1 MKLALLISTK
11 GHSPAWFSAPV
22 LALLLQAGCA
32 TIDRYEPENLKR
44 AVIAAL
50 PADSSVYLYVN
61 LRRGEEFARSA
72 AALSTGDFLTMSRL
86 FDDGESVYLAAAS
99 PALETVDWTLIAVGK
114 FPAGVYSAALDLD
127 GGWKRGYGSGRIWVS
142 ADRSVEIAVPSSQVV
157 VAARR
162 DVQSVINLLRA
173 QIAGSAAP
181 PGRFHDILVQ
191 NSGRDLV
198 AYTVEP
204 ESFLP
209 FELPGEVAFE
219 CTATVFGD
227 FVDDSLEAE
236 LLLRFSSAA
245 QARVSGLLIK
255 TLIIAQTRKT
265 VSGVFNNAVVQVEG
279 ELVTVSSLL
288 IEPRDIEAYLTRSTS
303 REVTAR

>member
-1 MKLALLISTK
+1 MKPALLISTK
-11 GHSPAWFSAPV
+11 GHRPAWIPALA

-32 TIDRYEPENLKR
+32 TIGRYETEDLKR
-44 AVIAAL
+44 TVIGAL
-50 PADSSVYLYVN
+50 PADGSLYLYVN
-61 LRRGEEFARSA
+61 LRRGEEFARGVA
-72 AALSTGDFLTMSRL
+72 AFSNVDLLTMSRL
-86 FDDGESVYLAAAS
+86 FEDGESVYFAAAL
-99 PALETVDWTLIAVGK
+99 PASETGDWTMIAVGK
-114 FPAGVYSAALDLD
+114 FPAGAYSAALDLD
-127 GGWKRGYGSGRIWVS
+127 GGWKRVRGSGRTWVS
-142 ADRSVEIAVPSSQVV
+142 ADGSIEIAVPSSQVV

-162 DVQSVINLLRA
+162 DVQSAVNLLKA
-173 QIAGSAAP
+173 QTTGSAASS
-181 PGRFHDILVQ
+181 GRFHDLLVE

-209 FELPGEVAFE
+209 FELPGDVALE
-219 CTATVFGD
+219 CTATVSGD
-227 FVDDSLEAE
+227 FVGDGLEAQ
-236 LLLRFSSAA
+236 LSLRFSSAA
-245 QARVSGLLIK
+245 QARISGLLIK